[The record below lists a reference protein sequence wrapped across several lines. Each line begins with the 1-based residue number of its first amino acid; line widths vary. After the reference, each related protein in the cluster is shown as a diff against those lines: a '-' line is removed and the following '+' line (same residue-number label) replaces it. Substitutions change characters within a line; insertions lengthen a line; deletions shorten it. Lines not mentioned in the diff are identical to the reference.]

1 MVIPLFC
8 RCWSYSSL
16 SFSHHRQSW
25 HYNCVGPLESMEGVV
40 NLTKMQL
47 VNFLRVWNYFCMK
60 TSPPGILFLQLLT
73 SFIFRDLF
81 LIFSCRKLTYSL
93 SFCHLFGQSIGILTE
108 SSLSS
113 GSSASRKSS
122 QSRLLCFVVTAI
134 AKLATHHRDLLP
146 RARVSLAKVSL
157 VILNPL
163 TQKKCW
169 IWSLLKNHR
178 INNDC
183 KLLIQTE
190 RKMIANE
197 ETLWLCSVA

>member
-1 MVIPLFC
+1 MLGHWRAWRGWWISQRCSSWTFWEFGTTFVWKPLLQVYC
-8 RCWSYSSL
+8 SCSSWLL
-16 SFSHHRQSW
+16 SFSEICFSFFPVASW
-25 HYNCVGPLESMEGVV
+25 RIVY
-40 NLTKMQL
+40 
-47 VNFLRVWNYFCMK
+47 
-60 TSPPGILFLQLLT
+60 
-73 SFIFRDLF
+73 
-81 LIFSCRKLTYSL
+81 L
-93 SFCHLFGQSIGILTE
+93 SAICSSSRLGLTE

-113 GSSASRKSS
+113 GSSASRKSL